1 MYCNVEM
8 IKEGAD
14 GVFGIEI
21 IEPRVQKQY
30 EPDIQNINNNG
41 VHKYKENR
49 IMGRQYRNM
58 G

>member
-1 MYCNVEM
+1 M

-14 GVFGIEI
+14 GVFGIEN

-30 EPDIQNINNNG
+30 EPDIQNIKNNG

-49 IMGRQYRNM
+49 IMGQQYRNM